1 MKSSRY
7 IRRTSGVWLWRDPI
21 PGPSAAPNP
30 ARPASTSAAA
40 APEYTLSQPVHYHR
54 HLRPRALP
62 TTTRGPPRHSRNPA
76 APHPD
81 PEPSEHQSFRELH
94 REIWQN
100 FGPKR
105 ECHGPESKRRLAA
118 VSKEAARRMVDAPP
132 VQPWRRADF
141 RDGWGWKAG
150 LQKVRTEDWH
160 YSSEVISAL
169 MRCGTAE
176 EARRVWGEQGA
187 ETVKGMW
194 APVMLTLLASDLRQ
208 ACVFLQA
215 SLPLSQPR
223 AYVISDSLAYIY
235 AAMETLSPRDREP
248 IADSL
253 CDAVVCLLRDHPE
266 RRDLLKQ
273 KDVFKLQKNVAP
285 RRLAE
290 LYDELRDAGVTINN
304 YTLMHVASSLAK
316 EPSLKRKA
324 LEVMAVG
331 LARIRDEPEGL
342 EQDELRRRRWASVF
356 TTILTSSG
364 ISVTSQEVISPEEV
378 WDFAIEQG
386 ITPNTIQ
393 LTALAQSLFAMGQV
407 DAAWRA
413 FDMFAERG
421 IPVDLKLA
429 STLLQGSKVAGSVP
443 HILRA
448 LTLIAETRDVDARVG
463 NNILHLLLSLAM
475 SDAPGRGILPSFP
488 LMLRLY
494 SRMFEAG
501 PLDALIPERLRDVV
515 ELDASLEDM
524 VHLPDFASSLDKLF
538 PPREDGLLEPTPVTL
553 EVMVL
558 SWICSLKKGFR
569 GPALIALYGHY
580 RGMLQERHPVA
591 TEMVKMR
598 NSVIHDMIIKA
609 MSSSPAHLR
618 AALEVIS
625 DMLRD
630 YEGATLA
637 SREGEEEGEAP
648 VHPRPSSWTWNILLD
663 AWMRHFKQDNVG
675 RIVSLMKRHGVEPS
689 LVTWNTILSRAA
701 RARNTQLAVRSAQE
715 IREGGFEPNEWTVRA
730 FSMLV
735 EKESFLS
742 EMQGEG
748 EDDGAQRRGKK
759 GRGKRGDGGVEAE
772 LDAMEGAGEGEGEGF
787 LSGIQAEGETGERGP
802 RREAGGGGVD
812 PIVDAIERGRREV

>member
-7 IRRTSGVWLWRDPI
+7 IRRTPSVWLWRDPV
-21 PGPSAAPNP
+21 PGPSAAPNL
-30 ARPASTSAAA
+30 RHASTSSTAA
-40 APEYTLSQPVHYHR
+40 APDWPLSQPVHYHQPR

-62 TTTRGPPRHSRNPA
+62 TTTRGAPRHSPRHPSS
-76 APHPD
+76 PHPD

-118 VSKEAARRMVDAPP
+118 LSNEAARNMVDAPP

-150 LQKVRTEDWH
+150 LQKVRTGDWH
-160 YSSEVISAL
+160 YSSDAISAL
-169 MRCGTAE
+169 LRCGTAE
-176 EARRVWGEQGA
+176 EARGVWAEQGA

-223 AYVISDSLAYIY
+223 AYVISDSFAYIY
-235 AAMETLSPRDREP
+235 SAMETLSPRDKEP

-273 KDVFKLQKNVAP
+273 KDLFKLQKNVAP

-290 LYDELRDAGVTINN
+290 LYDELRAAGVHVNN
-304 YTLMHVASSLAK
+304 YTLMHVASSLAR

-324 LEVMAVG
+324 LEVMAAG
-331 LARIRDEPEGL
+331 LARIRDEPSGP
-342 EQDELRRRRWASVF
+342 EQDDLLRRRWASVF

-378 WDFAIEQG
+378 WDFALEHG

-393 LTALAQSLFAMGQV
+393 LTALVQSLFAMGQV

-463 NNILHLLLSLAM
+463 NNILHLVLSLAM
-475 SDAPGRGILPSFP
+475 SDAPSRGILPSFP
-488 LMLRLY
+488 LMQRLY

-515 ELDASLEDM
+515 ELDSSLEDM

-538 PPREDGLLEPTPVTL
+538 PPSRGERLEPTPVTL

-591 TEMVKMR
+591 ADMVKMR

-630 YEGATLA
+630 YEGAALA
-637 SREGEEEGEAP
+637 AREGDDEGEAP

-701 RARNTQLAVRSAQE
+701 RARNTQLAVQSAQE

-748 EDDGAQRRGKK
+748 EEEQGQRRKK
-759 GRGKRGDGGVEAE
+759 GRRGGVEAE
-772 LDAMEGAGEGEGEGF
+772 LDAMEEAGEAEGF
-787 LSGIQAEGETGERGP
+787 LSGMQAGG
-802 RREAGGGGVD
+802 EAGDGPGRDAGGVD
-812 PIVDAIERGRREV
+812 AIADALERGRREV